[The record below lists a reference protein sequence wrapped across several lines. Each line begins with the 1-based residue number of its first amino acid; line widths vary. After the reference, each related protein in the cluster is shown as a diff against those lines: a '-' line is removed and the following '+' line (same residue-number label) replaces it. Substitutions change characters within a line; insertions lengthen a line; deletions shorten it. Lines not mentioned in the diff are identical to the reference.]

1 MRARFR
7 LIIAFASISMSMTAI
22 AGSTDGN
29 ATTQFAIPDSWALAE
44 SVGSGAYDG
53 CQWWQ
58 MFDDNLLDSLIEV
71 GLQNNYN
78 AQVAARNIRLAENTL
93 KATYANYSPNL
104 GLNAGWTKSR
114 TSGMTGNTPGSAY
127 TDSYWNGNISMSW
140 EVDVFGRIASQAKA
154 NKASIGV
161 SRATY
166 DGVLTSLAATIATD
180 YFQLRVLQAERD
192 VAREHSR
199 SQLDVLNITK
209 ARYEASIASK
219 LDVTQAEE
227 VYYSTIASIPT
238 LESSIDGLINSIAI
252 LVGDPS
258 NALVA
263 ELSTSRPLPD
273 YNHIINAGV
282 PADLLRNRPDII
294 EAEKQIDVCAANLGV
309 AKKDYLPSLSLT
321 GSIGT
326 TAHSTKDLFKNQSL
340 GYSIAPTLSW
350 TIFDGLARNRN
361 VAAAKMD
368 MENAIDNYNFTVLS
382 AIEETQSAMSSYF
395 YTLKYIANLQD
406 VVNAS
411 RESERLSL
419 EKYKGGLA
427 AFINVADAQ
436 ISYLENR
443 NALIVAQGKAL
454 SALVTLQKALGGSW
468 QCDNTSAK

>member
-7 LIIAFASISMSMTAI
+7 LLIALASVSMAVCAMA
-22 AGSTDGN
+22 AAPDN
-29 ATTQFAIPDSWALAE
+29 MPAVNMPDSWALPQ

-53 CQWWQ
+53 CQWWR
-58 MFDDNLLDSLIEV
+58 MFDDQLLDSLIAV

-78 AQVAARNIRLAENTL
+78 AMVAARNIKLAENTL
-93 KATYANYSPNL
+93 KATYANYYPNI

-114 TSGMTGNTPGSAY
+114 TSGMTGSTPGNAY
-127 TDSYWNGNISMSW
+127 NESYWTGNVSMSW
-140 EVDVFGRIASQAKA
+140 EIDVFGRIASQSKA
-154 NKASIGV
+154 NKAAVNV

-166 DGVLTSLAATIATD
+166 DGVMTSLAANIATD

-192 VAREHSR
+192 VANEHSR
-199 SQLDVLNITK
+199 SQLAVLNITK

-238 LESSIDGLINSIAI
+238 LQSSIDGIINSLAI
-252 LVGDPS
+252 LIGDPS
-258 NALVA
+258 SQLVEQLA
-263 ELSTSRPLPD
+263 VSRPLPD

-309 AKKDYLPSLSLT
+309 AKKDYLPSLSLS

-326 TAHSTKDLFKNQSL
+326 VAHNAKDLFKKQSL
-340 GYSIAPTLSW
+340 GYTIAPTLSW
-350 TIFDGLARNRN
+350 TIFDGLTRKYN
-361 VAAAKMD
+361 VSAAKMD
-368 MENAIDNYNFTVLS
+368 MENAIDNYNYTVL
-382 AIEETQSAMSSYF
+382 AAYEETQSAMSSYF
-395 YTLKYIANLQD
+395 YTLQYIANLQD

-419 EKYKGGLA
+419 DKYKGGLA

-468 QCDNTSAK
+468 QCDTAN